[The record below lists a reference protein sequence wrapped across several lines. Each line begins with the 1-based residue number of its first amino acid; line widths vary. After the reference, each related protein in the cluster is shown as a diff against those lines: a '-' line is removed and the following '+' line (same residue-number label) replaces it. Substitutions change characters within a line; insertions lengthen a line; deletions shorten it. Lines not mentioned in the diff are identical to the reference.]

1 MADKV
6 SLKTLALA
14 KSAIKGALIGLSVAK
29 GSPCTIK
36 SVEDAAGG
44 KNITFEWTA
53 SDYVTKQTQTAFFPD
68 GEDGVSVTG
77 ATIDANRHLVISLS
91 DGTEIDAGELPTYD
105 GTVLYQV
112 DSLPTTG
119 INPDAVYLYDGK
131 LLQHDGT
138 KWVEVLSGGS
148 GDGTEYEFSTE
159 GNNLVVTDNATGV
172 KQSLP
177 LPTSS
182 AGGILN
188 DLPVGLDVGGIKKPK
203 TYVAGTEVETILN
216 DLLNPVMNPT
226 LTNPSASISYSASAT
241 LPVGTTIDAK
251 TATVS
256 LNRGSINPQYTAAE
270 PYRSGAA
277 TGYSLKVDGA
287 TTPFNESNTTG
298 SFSVP
303 ALTRHL
309 KGDITFT
316 ATASYGQG
324 CQPKNSIGE
333 NYSTPLQA
341 GTVSATK
348 KISFILPFRYGATD
362 TKDLTSL
369 DGLETDVSVKSNKE
383 YYFTSVNQYCVMA
396 YDSSYGD
403 LSLIQDQ
410 NGFNTTG
417 SWEKHILG
425 EYTYYVSQSRITDT
439 NAKSTFIF

>member
-14 KSAIKGALIGLSVAK
+14 KSFTAKTVIGLGAIKGA
-29 GSPCTIK
+29 PCVLK
-36 SVEDAAGG
+36 NVEDAPGG
-44 KNITFEWTA
+44 KNFTYEWTA
-53 SDYVTKQTQTAFFPD
+53 TDGTTKQTRTVFFPNGIGIKD
-68 GEDGVSVTG
+68 
-77 ATIDANRHLVISLS
+77 AYIDASENLILVR
-91 DGTEIDAGELPTYD
+91 DDDTEIVVGTLPSGYD
-105 GTVLYQV
+105 GAVVYKV

-119 INPDAVYLYDGK
+119 IDDTALYIYNGVIYEYDSVN
-131 LLQHDGT
+131 D

-182 AGGILN
+182 AGGIVN

-256 LNRGSINPQYTAAE
+256 LNRGSINPQYTADE

-298 SFSVP
+298 TFSVP

-309 KGDITFT
+309 KGDITLT

-341 GTVSATK
+341 GSVGATK
-348 KISFILPFRYGATD
+348 KISFILPFRYGASD
-362 TKDLTSL
+362 TKELTSL
-369 DGLETDVSVKSNKE
+369 DGLEIDVSGKSNKE
-383 YYFTSVNQYCVMA
+383 YYFTTANQYCVMA

>member
-6 SLKTLALA
+6 SLKTLALS
-14 KSAIKGALIGLSVAK
+14 KRFTSDSVIGLGAIKGANATVK
-29 GSPCTIK
+29 D
-36 SVEDAAGG
+36 VEPATGG
-44 KNITFEWTA
+44 QNVIFEWTA
-53 SDYVTKQTQTAFFPD
+53 TDGTKRTRAVFVPD
-68 GEDGVSVTG
+68 GRNVES
-77 ATIDANRHLVISLS
+77 AYMNSENHLIIVMS
-91 DGTEIDAGELPTYD
+91 DGSEVDAGELP
-105 GTVLYQV
+105 
-112 DSLPTTG
+112 S
-119 INPDAVYLYDGK
+119 
-131 LLQHDGT
+131 
-138 KWVEVLSGGS
+138 GS
-148 GDGTEYEFSTE
+148 GGTEYVWEINGSKLE
-159 GNNLVVTDNATGV
+159 VTDSSTGI
-172 KQSLP
+172 KQSLQ

-182 AGGILN
+182 AGGIEN

-203 TYVAGTEVETILN
+203 TYVAGTGVETILN
-216 DLLNPVMNPT
+216 DLLNPVMNPM
-226 LTNPSASISYSASAT
+226 LTNPSASISYSSSSP

-256 LNRGSINPQYTAAE
+256 LNRGSINPQYTADE

-298 SFSVP
+298 TFSVP
-303 ALTRHL
+303 AITRHL
-309 KGDITFT
+309 KGDITLT

-324 CQPKNSIGE
+324 CQPKNSVGE

-341 GTVSATK
+341 GTVSVTK

-369 DGLETDVSVKSNKE
+369 DGLETDISGKANKE
-383 YYFTSVNQYCVMA
+383 YYFTTTNQYCVMA

-417 SWEKHILG
+417 SWEKRILG
-425 EYTYYVSQSRITDT
+425 EYTYYVSQSKITDT

>member
-1 MADKV
+1 MADKI
-6 SLKTLALA
+6 SKKTLAVARGYVKRSLDGV
-14 KSAIKGALIGLSVAK
+14 GALK

-36 SVEDAAGG
+36 SVTPTADGQ
-44 KNITFEWTA
+44 KITFSWIGT
-53 SDYVTKQTQTAFFPD
+53 S
-68 GEDGVSVTG
+68 
-77 ATIDANRHLVISLS
+77 
-91 DGTEIDAGELPTYD
+91 GTEYTQDVTLKNGIGVKSAYFDGNDYLVLVRDDDTEIIVGAMPSGYDGAVVYRVNALPAVGDDTALYVYD
-105 GTVLYQV
+105 GTIYEWDIV
-112 DSLPTTG
+112 
-119 INPDAVYLYDGK
+119 NN
-131 LLQHDGT
+131 

-159 GNNLVVTDNATGV
+159 GNNLVVTDTATGI

-182 AGGILN
+182 AGGITN

-203 TYVAGTEVETILN
+203 TYVAGTEVEEILN
-216 DLLNPVMNPT
+216 DLLNPVMNPN
-226 LTNPSASISYSASAT
+226 LTNPSASISYNAAAM
-241 LPVGTTIDAK
+241 LAVGTTIDAK

-256 LNRGSINPQYTAAE
+256 LNRGSINPQYTADE

-298 SFSVP
+298 TFSVP

-309 KGDITFT
+309 KGDITLT

-341 GTVSATK
+341 GSVGATK
-348 KISFILPFRYGATD
+348 KISFILPFRYGASD
-362 TKDLTSL
+362 TKELTSL
-369 DGLETDVSVKSNKE
+369 DGLEIDVSGKSNKE
-383 YYFTSVNQYCVMA
+383 YYFTTANQYCVMA